1 MSDETKSVV
10 IKGVT
15 VMKGDVVRIKFRK
28 LEQIL
33 QDKKQWCRNVE
44 VLEHYKIDD
53 HMATF
58 LQGIG
63 HFKISGIN
71 GKNEYL
77 KLSNSGTLREK
88 KRAGRSSKVS
98 KEDEDER
105 LEEISIIDHNLSND
119 YDHWLLNE
127 TLIEEISVENHI
139 SDSYYSE
146 NHQLSL
152 VVVDSVLFINGVP
165 VTNTDSKIFEMF
177 ERVLSDAAIKK
188 LLEVDFED
196 AKVEQEDDD
205 NF

>member
-44 VLEHYKIDD
+44 ILEHYKIDD
-53 HMATF
+53 HMVTF

-71 GKNEYL
+71 GKNDYL

-88 KRAGRSSKVS
+88 KRASRSSKVAITNA
-98 KEDEDER
+98 DER
-105 LEEISIIDHNLSND
+105 LEEITIIDHNLSND

-127 TLIEEISVENHI
+127 ALIEEISVENHI

-152 VVVDSVLFINGVP
+152 VVVDSVLFINGAP
-165 VTNTDSKIFEMF
+165 VTNTDSKILEMF
-177 ERVLSDAAIKK
+177 ERVLADAAIKK
-188 LLEVDFED
+188 LLEVDFDNSEV
-196 AKVEQEDDD
+196 KEEEDD